1 MGSEWQPLPTGAL
14 VGMGLMATLC
24 GIGVGPGDPELIT
37 LKGWRRLQQARVIA
51 FPAGLQGRRGI
62 AEEIISP
69 YKEPQQIYLPLEF
82 PYVFEADVLE
92 QAWQKAAAQVYQYLT
107 QGIDVV
113 FVSEGDVSFYS
124 TFSYLAA
131 AVQSLDPQIV
141 IEVIPGIC
149 SPLAAAASLGV
160 PLTLGSDRLAIIPAM
175 YHGDD
180 LARVWG
186 WAEVVVC
193 MKVRSVYGE
202 VWYWLKEQKLLEQAA
217 VVSWATTPKQQI
229 YTPLTNYPELT
240 LPYFSLLIVWKR
252 RPILQNFWSA

>member
-1 MGSEWQPLPTGAL
+1 
-14 VGMGLMATLC
+14 MGLMATLC

-82 PYVFEADVLE
+82 PYVLEEAVLE
-92 QAWQKAAAQVYQYLT
+92 RAWQKAAEEVYQYLA
-107 QGIDVV
+107 QGTDVI

-131 AVQSLDPQIV
+131 AVQRLDPHIA

-149 SPLAAAASLGV
+149 SPLAAAASLRV
-160 PLTLGSDRLAIIPAM
+160 PLTLGSDRLAVLPAM
-175 YHGDD
+175 YHGAD
-180 LARVWG
+180 LERVWA
-186 WAEVVVC
+186 WADVLVL

-202 VWYWLKEQKLLEQAA
+202 VWHWLKEHNLLEQAA

-229 YTPLTNYPELT
+229 YTPLTNYRELT

-252 RPILQNFWSA
+252 HPILQNFLSASVNPMYNGTQ

>member
-1 MGSEWQPLPTGAL
+1 
-14 VGMGLMATLC
+14 MGLVTTLC
-24 GIGVGPGDPELIT
+24 GIGIGPGDPELIT

-51 FPAGLQGRRGI
+51 FPAGLQKRRGI

-69 YKEPQQIYLPLEF
+69 YKQPQQIYLPLEF
-82 PYVFEADVLE
+82 PYVLE
-92 QAWQKAAAQVYQYLT
+92 QDILKRAWQKAADQVYAYLA
-107 QGIDVV
+107 QGTDVV

-131 AVQSLDPQIV
+131 AVQNLDPHIAL
-141 IEVIPGIC
+141 EVIPGVC

-160 PLTLGSDRLAIIPAM
+160 PLTLGRERLAILPAM
-175 YHGDD
+175 YHGDE
-180 LARVWG
+180 LPRVWA
-186 WAEVVVC
+186 WAEVVVL
-193 MKVRSVYGE
+193 MKVRSVYGS
-202 VWYWLKEQKLLEQAA
+202 VWHWLKEHNLLEQAA

-252 RPILQNFWSA
+252 RPILENVLECLGQS